1 MTHLIF
7 FVISMLDG
15 RLLLATMLGCLV
27 GATLVLA
34 MTLRT
39 TSHVRGRLLHV
50 LVFGAVASLLF
61 WCVFIGAL
69 KAGFPRLGVD
79 LPIRDFVPALAVS
92 CLAAGAT
99 ETIRMFSRRS
109 VRTVMLMGSVF
120 ACGLPLMVFSGMAV
134 LVRPFA
140 LAYDLRSVL
149 AVIGLGATLAAFAF
163 WEAGDGTRPRR
174 LLMAIPLLAAAL
186 LVLSVGSLGSI
197 LPFDQWIAASTRPDD
212 LASSPIAIVLAA
224 ETGMGLLLV
233 LSGSLLDS
241 WAAARDRREIQ
252 RVRHLADSSFEGI
265 LIHRRGQILDANAR
279 LLRMTGYDLSE
290 IKQVGVDQLVLVPQ
304 QTDRARDDGETDQ
317 DQEMPVETRITGK
330 DGNSLPVELLSRA
343 IHYAGG
349 PARVTAL
356 RDIRD
361 RHEAEERIR
370 HLAHH
375 DALTDLPNR
384 RHLEQALDQAL
395 RLARRTQTR
404 IAVCCLD
411 LDGFKAINDT
421 LGHAAGD
428 LLLRQ
433 VAARMLDECRDSDL
447 VARIGGDEFVIVLQT
462 GAGSERASAVAER
475 LVLALAL
482 AFDLDGVVAH
492 IGTSIGISFF
502 PDDGQTT
509 ATLFKSADTALYR
522 AKERGR
528 GQFCLFE
535 TGMDRVAQERR
546 ELEHDLRAALS
557 TEALSL
563 HYQPLFDGGGEI
575 IAFEALIRWQHPTRG
590 AIPPDQFIPLAEQ
603 CGLILPIGDWVLRTA
618 CRTAASWAHERRVA
632 VNLSPAQF
640 QRGKLL
646 DLVADVLAETG
657 LSASRL
663 ELEVTEGVLIED
675 AVHALVVLKGLRE
688 LGVRVVLDD
697 FGTGYSS
704 LGYLHSFPFDK
715 VKIDRS
721 FINRIETDRNAW
733 TIVDAIIAMS
743 HKLNLEVTAEG
754 IETPDQ
760 LSMLT
765 RHGCDEMQGYLLG
778 RPMSEQQIDG
788 FVRRNGEIGT
798 LQLEGPGVS
807 D

>member
-1 MTHLIF
+1 MAHLIF
-7 FVISMLDG
+7 FVLTMLDG
-15 RLLLATMLGCLV
+15 RLLLLTVLGCLG
-27 GATLVLA
+27 GAALVLA
-34 MTLRT
+34 TASQAALPVHGRVLRI
-39 TSHVRGRLLHV
+39 LL
-50 LVFGAVASLLF
+50 FGAAASALF

-69 KAGFPRLGVD
+69 KAGFPKLGVD
-79 LPIRDFVPALAVS
+79 LPLPALAPA
-92 CLAAGAT
+92 LAASGLAACAT
-99 ETIRMFSRRS
+99 EAIHAFSRRT

-120 ACGLPLMVFSGMAV
+120 ACGLSLMVFSGMAV

-140 LAYDLRSVL
+140 LAYDLQSVL

-163 WEAGDGTRPRR
+163 WEAGDRLHPRR
-174 LLMAIPLLAAAL
+174 MLLAIPLLAAAL
-186 LVLSVGSLGSI
+186 LVLSFGSLGSV
-197 LPFDQWIAASTRPDD
+197 LPFEQWIAASTRPDD
-212 LASSPIAIVLAA
+212 LATSPIAIVLAA
-224 ETGMGLLLV
+224 ETGVGLLLV
-233 LSGSLLDS
+233 LSASLLDGL
-241 WAAARDRREIQ
+241 AAARDRREIQ
-252 RVRHLADSSFEGI
+252 RVRHLADGSFEGI
-265 LIHRRGQILDANAR
+265 LIHRDDQILDANAR
-279 LLRMTGYDLSE
+279 LLRMTGYDLNE
-290 IKQVGVDQLVLVPQ
+290 IRQIDVHRLISDFG
-304 QTDRARDDGETDQ
+304 RADGGCDDGVADGNEAA
-317 DQEMPVETRITGK
+317 PVETLIAGK
-330 DGNSLPVELLSRA
+330 DGGSLPVELLSRA

-349 PARVTAL
+349 PAQVTAL

-361 RHEAEERIR
+361 RREAEERIR

-395 RLARRTQTR
+395 RLARRTQAQ

-411 LDGFKAINDT
+411 LDGFKAVNDT

-433 VAARMLDECRDSDL
+433 VAARMLDECRDSDV
-447 VARIGGDEFVIVLQT
+447 VARVGGDEFVVVLQT
-462 GAGSERASAVAER
+462 GADSERTAALAER
-475 LVLALAL
+475 LVHVLARP
-482 AFDLDGVVAH
+482 FELDGVVAH

-502 PDDGQTT
+502 PEDGKTT
-509 ATLFKSADTALYR
+509 ATLFKCADTALYR

-535 TGMDRVAQERR
+535 AGMDRAARERR

-563 HYQPLFDGGGEI
+563 HYQPLFDGGGEV

-590 AIPPDQFIPLAEQ
+590 AIPPDRFIPLAEQ
-603 CGLILPIGDWVLRTA
+603 CGLILPIGEWVLRTA
-618 CRTAASWAHERRVA
+618 CRTAASWPQNCRIA

-640 QRGKLL
+640 QRGRLP
-646 DLVADVLAETG
+646 DLVATVLAESG
-657 LSASRL
+657 LLPSRL

-675 AVHALVVLKGLRE
+675 AGHALAMLNELRA

-743 HKLNLEVTAEG
+743 HKLDLEVTAEG
-754 IETPDQ
+754 IETEAQ

-765 RHGCDEMQGYLLG
+765 GQGCDEMQGYLLG
-778 RPMSEQQIDG
+778 RPMAEHLITGLVGRNSEPDLVG
-788 FVRRNGEIGT
+788 
-798 LQLEGPGVS
+798 
-807 D
+807 